1 MKSSRIS
8 NLVLHAVAAL
18 AVIAMIVSVGIKVL
32 TDVADTASPVVLKF
46 VIWSDVKNVPIT
58 EAQIKA
64 FEESHPNIKIDWTN
78 IPSRYAAK
86 LLAMIASGEVPD
98 VFWSSYADIP
108 MGVNQGAL
116 LDLKPYMDKTAFP
129 TPSTR

>member
-32 TDVADTASPVVLKF
+32 TDVADAASPVVLKF
-46 VIWSDVKNVPIT
+46 VTWSDVKNVPIT

-64 FEESHPNIKIDWTN
+64 FEE
-78 IPSRYAAK
+78 
-86 LLAMIASGEVPD
+86 
-98 VFWSSYADIP
+98 
-108 MGVNQGAL
+108 
-116 LDLKPYMDKTAFP
+116 
-129 TPSTR
+129 

>member
-32 TDVADTASPVVLKF
+32 TDVADAASPVVLKF
-46 VIWSDVKNVPIT
+46 VTWSDVKNVPIT

-64 FEESHPNIKIDWTN
+64 FEESHPNIKIDWAN
-78 IPSRYAAK
+78 IPSGYAAK
-86 LLAMIASGEVPD
+86 LLAMIASGEAPD
-98 VFWSSYADIP
+98 VFWSSYTDIP
-108 MGVNQGAL
+108 MWVNRGAL